1 VRFVRGR
8 GDAPPGG
15 RSAIGGGAAVTAVF
29 RAAPATIAIAA
40 FTVIVSLIVTLLGLE
55 PQGALYA
62 GFVPGRASLGLAG
75 DIPGL
80 APVVLTPIT
89 STLVHGGPLH
99 LLFNMVTL
107 VFCGVAVERA
117 LGARGIVGLY
127 LLGAYAACAAQW
139 AVDPASPVPMIGAS
153 GAASAI
159 VGAYALLYGRQ
170 RARSIGPVPG
180 WLLHIL
186 WLLAAWTL
194 LNLAVGVLSAQSGMP
209 IAAAA
214 HVGGFLVG
222 LALCRPLLL
231 WRWRGA

>member
-1 VRFVRGR
+1 VN
-8 GDAPPGG
+8 
-15 RSAIGGGAAVTAVF
+15 SVF
-29 RAAPATIAIAA
+29 RDAPATMAIAIVTAL
-40 FTVIVSLIVTLLGLE
+40 VSLTITLLGLE
-55 PQGALYA
+55 PHAALYA

-80 APVVLTPIT
+80 APVALTPLT

-99 LLFNMVTL
+99 LTFNLVTL
-107 VFCGVAVERA
+107 VFCGVAAERA
-117 LGARGIVGLY
+117 LGARGVLGLY

-139 AVDPASPVPMIGAS
+139 AVAPASPVPMIGAS
-153 GAASAI
+153 GAASAL

-170 RARSIGPVPG
+170 RTRDVGPVPG
-180 WLLHIL
+180 WLLHVL

-194 LNLAVGVLSAQSGMP
+194 LNLAIGVLSAQSGTP

-214 HVGGFLVG
+214 HVGGFIVG